1 MPDRDHLEGLPKYEG
16 KCVVS
21 LMFLMTSAKATIDGA
36 AIVIP
41 GDAAMI
47 VFSDRPHRIARP
59 LQGGVTSFANFY
71 ARSNFVADPPNATF
85 AASTAGGDQ
94 EVCSVLELGTPQVE
108 DGQVRFP
115 ILRAV
120 GQEQAPAQ
128 GDYENVSMVIDNFWS
143 TVGSDL
149 ELVGEA
155 AGTVALGAGTAL
167 ACTVGEAATAGA
179 ATAIC
184 VAGIAS
190 TVAAGVT
197 TAGAAINLGSGS

>member
-1 MPDRDHLEGLPKYEG
+1 MLDSTHLEGLPKYGG
-16 KCVVS
+16 KHVVS
-21 LMFLMTSAKATIDGA
+21 LMFLMTSGKATVDGA

-59 LQGGVTSFANFY
+59 LQGGVLSFANFY

-85 AASTAGGDQ
+85 AASTADGQ

-115 ILRAV
+115 ILQAI
-120 GQEQAPAQ
+120 GEETAPAP
-128 GDYENVSMVIDNFWS
+128 GDYENVSMVVDNFWS

-155 AGTVALGAGTAL
+155 VGTVALGAGTAIT
-167 ACTVGEAATAGA
+167 CTVGELATAGA
-179 ATAIC
+179 DTAVC
-184 VAGIAS
+184 VAGVAS
-190 TVAAGVT
+190 TIAAGT
-197 TAGAAINLGSGS
+197 TTVGSAINLGSSG

>member
-1 MPDRDHLEGLPKYEG
+1 MLESNHLEGLPKYEG
-16 KCVVS
+16 KSVVS
-21 LMFLMTSAKATIDGA
+21 LMFLMTSDKATIDGA

-41 GDAAMI
+41 GNAAMI

-85 AASTAGGDQ
+85 AGSTAVGNQ

-115 ILRAV
+115 ILQAV
-120 GQEQAPAQ
+120 GQEMAPAQ

-143 TVGSDL
+143 TVGSDI

-155 AGTVALGAGTAL
+155 VGTVALGAGTAV
-167 ACTVGEAATAGA
+167 ACTVGEVATVGADTAA
-179 ATAIC
+179 C
-184 VAGIAS
+184 VAGVVS
-190 TVAAGVT
+190 TVAAGTV
-197 TAGAAINLGSGS
+197 TAGSAINLGAGT

>member
-1 MPDRDHLEGLPKYEG
+1 MSDGNHLEGLPKYGG
-16 KCVVS
+16 KHVVS
-21 LMFLMTSAKATIDGA
+21 LMFLMTSGKATVDGA

-41 GDAAMI
+41 GNAAMI
-47 VFSDRPHRIARP
+47 VFSDRPHRIARTLP
-59 LQGGVTSFANFY
+59 GGVMSFADFY

-85 AASTAGGDQ
+85 AASTAEENQ
-94 EVCSVLELGTPQVE
+94 QVCSVVELGTPQVE

-120 GQEQAPAQ
+120 GQEMAPAQ

-155 AGTVALGAGTAL
+155 VGTVALGAATAVT
-167 ACTVGEAATAGA
+167 CTVGEAVTAGTD
-179 ATAIC
+179 TALC
-184 VAGIAS
+184 VAGVAS
-190 TVAAGVT
+190 TVAAGT
-197 TAGAAINLGSGS
+197 ATAGSAINLGSGG

>member
-1 MPDRDHLEGLPKYEG
+1 MSDINHLDGLPKHAG
-16 KCVVS
+16 KSVVS
-21 LMFLMTSAKATIDGA
+21 LMFLMTSETAAVDGDA
-36 AIVIP
+36 LVIP

-59 LQGGVTSFANFY
+59 LPGGVLSFANFY

-85 AASTAGGDQ
+85 AASTADGQ

-115 ILRAV
+115 ILQAI
-120 GQEQAPAQ
+120 GQETAPAP
-128 GDYENVSMVIDNFWS
+128 GDYANVSMVIDNFWS

-155 AGTVALGAGTAL
+155 VGTVALGAGTAIS
-167 ACTVGEAATAGA
+167 CTVGEVATAGTD
-179 ATAIC
+179 TALC
-184 VAGIAS
+184 VAGVAS
-190 TVAAGVT
+190 TIAAGT
-197 TAGAAINLGSGS
+197 TTVGSAINLGSSG

>member
-1 MPDRDHLEGLPKYEG
+1 MSDRNHLEGLPKYEG
-16 KCVVS
+16 KFVVS
-21 LMFLMTSAKATIDGA
+21 LLFLMTSDKATVDGA

-59 LQGGVTSFANFY
+59 LQGGVMSFANFY

-85 AASTAGGDQ
+85 AASTAEGDQ

-120 GQEQAPAQ
+120 GQETAPAQ
-128 GDYENVSMVIDNFWS
+128 GDYENVSMVVDNFWS

-155 AGTVALGAGTAL
+155 VGTVALGAGTAL

-184 VAGIAS
+184 VAGVVS
-190 TVAAGVT
+190 TVAAGAT
-197 TAGAAINLGSGS
+197 TAGAAISLGSGS